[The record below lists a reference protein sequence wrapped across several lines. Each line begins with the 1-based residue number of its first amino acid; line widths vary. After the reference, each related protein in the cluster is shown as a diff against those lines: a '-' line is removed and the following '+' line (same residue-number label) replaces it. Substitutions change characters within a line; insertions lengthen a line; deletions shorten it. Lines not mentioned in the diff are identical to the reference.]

1 MARIFISFDYDNDA
15 ELAHTL
21 VGQAKQQDSP
31 FSIKD
36 CSLRE
41 PITEKWRAK
50 VRDLIRAADLVIVIC
65 GKHTDVASGVAAE
78 LSITR
83 EEKKP
88 YFLLRGRPNDT
99 CKKPRMALKEDK
111 IYKWA
116 WKNLAM
122 FVAGER

>member
-1 MARIFISFDYDNDA
+1 MARVFISFDYDNDA
-15 ELAHTL
+15 ELVHTL
-21 VGQAKQQDSP
+21 VSQAKQQDSP
-31 FSIKD
+31 FLIKD

>member
-1 MARIFISFDYDNDA
+1 MARVFISFDYDNDA
-15 ELAHTL
+15 ELARIL
-21 VGQAKQQDSP
+21 MGQAKQQDSP

-36 CSLRE
+36 RSLKE
-41 PITEKWRAK
+41 SITEKWRAT

-111 IYKWA
+111 IYEWS
-116 WKNLAM
+116 WKNLAKLI
-122 FVAGER
+122 AGAR

>member
-1 MARIFISFDYDNDA
+1 MARVFISFDYDNDA
-15 ELAHTL
+15 ELARIL

-41 PITEKWRAK
+41 PITEKWRTG

-65 GKHTDVASGVAAE
+65 GKHTDVASGVEAE

-99 CKKPRMALKEDK
+99 CKKPCMALKEDN
-111 IYKWA
+111 IYEWT
-116 WKNLAM
+116 WKNLANLI
-122 FVAGER
+122 AGAR

>member
-1 MARIFISFDYDNDA
+1 MTRVFISFDYDNDA
-15 ELAHTL
+15 ELARAL

-41 PITEKWRAK
+41 PITEKWRVE
-50 VRDLIRAADLVIVIC
+50 VRDHIRAADLVIVIC

-99 CKKPRMALKEDK
+99 CKKPSMALKEDS
-111 IYKWA
+111 IYEWK
-116 WKNLAM
+116 WKNLAKLI
-122 FVAGER
+122 AGAR